1 MARETRPTPQ
11 TNPEDEQKAGDTSQ
25 GGKEAAEKSA
35 ERSGDMQDGYQLLT
49 QHHEELRELCEKIAK
64 SSQKNDVA
72 DNLET
77 LSQVWRQH
85 VALHQAL
92 FGAAR
97 SVARPADDKPGNGK
111 DSVDGVDI
119 IAAAIETDLVSILL
133 AEEDDETA
141 AARLKLATRLIMD
154 MTGREEK
161 ADSGLLARIR
171 AAGVEPAALARRIDA
186 CRKAPPDGRPNEPH
200 LLCLNL
206 DMEEKM
212 ARMRNMPERDDQGRF
227 ISDDGPRGGDRG
239 RGQAYRRRD
248 EDDDRRYSARDRGHG
263 GWFGD
268 REGHAEASRRGWDE
282 RRDERDP
289 SRASG
294 RYDDDDRRYSARD
307 RDGDDDR
314 RYSARDRGQGGWFGD
329 PEGHAEASRRGWD
342 HRRDD
347 DDNGRGRGRSY
358 SRYDEDER
366 RYSSRGRDDD
376 YARDRGQGGWFG
388 DAEGHSEAS
397 RRGWDHRRDDDDE
410 YRRGGGRP
418 ASRYDDGDRR
428 YSARDRDDDRG
439 RGHGGWFG
447 DPEGHSEA
455 SRRGWDHRR

>member
-25 GGKEAAEKSA
+25 SGKEAAEKSA
-35 ERSGDMQDGYQLLT
+35 ERSGDMQDGYQLLK
-49 QHHEELRELCEKIAK
+49 QHHEELRELCGEIAK
-64 SSQKNDVA
+64 SSQKNDVT
-72 DNLET
+72 DDLET
-77 LSQVWRQH
+77 LSQVWRH
-85 VALHQAL
+85 HAALHAAL
-92 FGAAR
+92 FGAVR
-97 SVARPADDKPGNGK
+97 ARPADDKPANGK
-111 DSVDGVDI
+111 DSVDGDDI

-141 AARLKLATRLIMD
+141 AARLKLATRLITD

-186 CRKAPPDGRPNEPH
+186 CLKAPPEGRADKPH

-227 ISDDGPRGGDRG
+227 MSDDGPRGGDRD
-239 RGQAYRRRD
+239 RSQAYRRRD
-248 EDDDRRYSARDRGHG
+248 DDDDRRYSARDRGHG

-268 REGHAEASRRGWDE
+268 REGHSEASRRGWDE
-282 RRDERDP
+282 RRDERGP
-289 SRASG
+289 GRAAG
-294 RYDDDDRRYSARD
+294 RHDDDDRRYSARG
-307 RDGDDDR
+307 RDDDDDR

-347 DDNGRGRGRSY
+347 DDNGRGRGRAY
-358 SRYDEDER
+358 SRYDDDDR
-366 RYSSRGRDDD
+366 RYSSRSPDDD
-376 YARDRGQGGWFG
+376 YGRDRGHGGWFG

-410 YRRGGGRP
+410 YRRGRSRS
-418 ASRYDDGDRR
+418 ASRYDDDDRR